1 MGTDEANA
9 DTNVE
14 GLSENSQWRS
24 ARPDPI
30 AIPGVF
36 VTEACSPTYA
46 KMATRLGAEYITA
59 LPCEITTYLDRTD
72 DTNKT
77 ISISILSP
85 QFMFENMFKGAV
97 ENAVKNTGLSQED
110 ANKYQT
116 LASIVLADLNKIIA
130 SSITDSGLNLE
141 KSK

>member
-1 MGTDEANA
+1 MGTDEQNA
-9 DTNVE
+9 DTFVE
-14 GLSENSQWRS
+14 GLSAGSKWRS

-59 LPCEITTYLDRTD
+59 LPCEITTYLDRSD

-77 ISISILSP
+77 LSISILSP
-85 QFMFENMFKGAV
+85 KFMFENMFKGAV
-97 ENAVKNTGLSQED
+97 ENAVRDTNLSQED
-110 ANKYQT
+110 ANKYKT
-116 LASIVLADLNKIIA
+116 LAEIVLKDLNKI
-130 SSITDSGLNLE
+130 TDEAVANSGLNL
-141 KSK
+141 SKK